1 MDERILIIIGLFIL
15 FLFFA
20 FGSGSGDE
28 QLTNQMAPIE
38 TSIASENPS
47 SEEYRFPEGS
57 KVFAVPNESL
67 RR

>member
-20 FGSGSGDE
+20 FGPGSNDE

-47 SEEYRFPEGS
+47 SEEYRLPEEREI
-57 KVFAVPNESL
+57 FATPNISF
-67 RR
+67 RK